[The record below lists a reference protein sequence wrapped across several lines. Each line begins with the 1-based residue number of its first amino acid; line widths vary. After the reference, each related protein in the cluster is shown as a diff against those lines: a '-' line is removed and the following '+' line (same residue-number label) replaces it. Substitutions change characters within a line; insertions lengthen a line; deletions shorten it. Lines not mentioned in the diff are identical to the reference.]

1 MTYSLTNSL
10 AYLLNRTGART
21 GDLFA
26 RRLLPFGITLPMYRV
41 LAALLELGDQRL
53 SELGTTTS
61 IELSTL
67 SRLVST
73 MTGRGLVSRER
84 VEGDGRTVTISL
96 TGAGRALV
104 DRLVPIAI
112 HHEQVSLRD
121 LPPDVVARLKRRLIA
136 IHDNLD
142 ALEDELPAATPA
154 ARPRS
159 PAGPA
164 SAGSGPYRALQMT
177 SLPDTQ

>member
-21 GDLFA
+21 GSLFA
-26 RRLLPFGITLPMYRV
+26 RRLLQFGITLPMYRV
-41 LAALLELGDQRL
+41 MAALLERGDHRL
-53 SELGTTTS
+53 SDLSTTTS

-73 MTGRGLVSRER
+73 MIGRRLVSRER

-96 TGAGRALV
+96 TEAGHALV
-104 DRLVPIAI
+104 NRLVPIAV

-121 LPPDVVARLKRRLIA
+121 LPPDVVAQLKRHLIS

-142 ALEDELPAATPA
+142 ALEDELPAVTTATPQA
-154 ARPRS
+154 PARRA
-159 PAGPA
+159 AGPGA
-164 SAGSGPYRALQMT
+164 YRALQMT
-177 SLPDTQ
+177 SLPETQ